1 MRKIIVFILLLV
13 ILGVLGYNYLYQDH
27 RDISTEKPDIEITS
41 QEISNQFTSN
51 SVLSEQKYI
60 DKVIQVSGM
69 ITELNSSDLTLDDA
83 VFCQFKDNID
93 TAFKIGDNLT
103 LKGRCI
109 GYDDLL
115 EQVKLNESTIIK

>member
-69 ITELNSSDLTLDDA
+69 ITEINELDLTIDDA
-83 VFCQFKDNID
+83 VFCQFKDKID
-93 TAFKIGDNLT
+93 PAFKVGDNLT

-115 EQVKLNESTIIK
+115 EQVKLNESIIIK